1 MMRYDGKSVLI
12 TGAATGIGRATA
24 LAFAREGAKVMIGDY
39 NDAAEDTVDAIKA
52 EGGTAAFTP
61 CDVSKRDD
69 VDALVAAAVKQHGGL
84 DAAFNNAGVF
94 PPEQMFADFDE
105 EAFDRTIAINL
116 KGVFLCMKVQLPV
129 MVKQGKG
136 AIVNTSSVGGVI
148 ANPGMAPYIASKH
161 GVLGLTRTA
170 AIEYVKLGVRINAIC
185 PGFVRTPM
193 TEPWFQREGF
203 LEAFLPTSPIGR
215 PANPEEMSGT
225 VLHLCS
231 DEASFTNGAVIIVDG
246 GQTAI

>member
-1 MMRYDGKSVLI
+1 MRFEGKSILV
-12 TGAATGIGRATA
+12 TGAATGIGRAVA
-24 LAFAREGAKVMIGDY
+24 MAFAKEGGKVMIGDY
-39 NDAAEDTVDAIKA
+39 NDAAEDTVAAIGKD
-52 EGGTAAFTP
+52 GGTAAFTH

-69 VDALVAAAVKQHGGL
+69 VNALVAAAVKTHGGL

-94 PPEQMFADFDE
+94 PKEQKFAEFDE
-105 EAFDRTIAINL
+105 DAFDHTIAINL
-116 KGVFLCMKVQLPV
+116 KGVFLCMKAELAV
-129 MVKQGKG
+129 MEKQGCG

-148 ANPGMAPYIASKH
+148 ANPGMTPYIASKH
-161 GVLGLTRTA
+161 GVIGLTRTA
-170 AIEYVKLGVRINAIC
+170 AIEYVKDGVRINAIC

-193 TEPWFQREGF
+193 TEPWFHREGF

-215 PANPEEMSGT
+215 PAQPEEMAGM

-231 DEASFTNGAVIIVDG
+231 DEASFTNGAVIIMDG

>member
-1 MMRYDGKSVLI
+1 MRYDGKSVLV

-24 LAFAREGAKVMIGDY
+24 IAFAREGAKVMIGDY
-39 NDAAEDTVDAIKA
+39 NDAAEDTVAAIKSD
-52 EGGTAAFTP
+52 GGIADFTP
-61 CDVSKRDD
+61 CDVSKRED
-69 VDALVAAAVKQHGGL
+69 VDALVAATVKQHGGL

-94 PPEQMFADFDE
+94 PSEQLFADFDE
-105 EAFDRTIAINL
+105 DAFDRIIAINL
-116 KGVFLCMKVQLPV
+116 KGVFLCMKAEIKV
-129 MVKQGKG
+129 MAAQGKG

-170 AIEYVKLGVRINAIC
+170 AIEYVKQGVRVNAIC

-215 PANPEEMSGT
+215 HAQPEEMSGT

>member
-1 MMRYDGKSVLI
+1 MRFDGKSVLV

-24 LAFAREGAKVMIGDY
+24 LAFAREGAKVVIGDY
-39 NDAAEDTVDAIKA
+39 NDEAEQTASDIRA
-52 EGGTAAFTP
+52 EGGVADFRL
-61 CDVSKRDD
+61 CDVSKADD
-69 VDALVAAAVKQHGGL
+69 VAALIAAAVKNHGGL

-94 PPEQMFADFDE
+94 PPEKMFAEFDE

-116 KGVFLCMKVQLPV
+116 KGVFLCMKAELPI
-129 MVKQGKG
+129 MAKQGKG

-161 GVLGLTRTA
+161 GVIGLTRTA
-170 AIEYVKLGVRINAIC
+170 AIEYVKQGVRINALC

-215 PANPEEMSGT
+215 YAEPDEMAGT

-231 DEASFTNGAVIIVDG
+231 DEASFTNGAVIVVDG

>member
-1 MMRYDGKSVLI
+1 MRYEGKSVLV
-12 TGAATGIGRATA
+12 TGAATGIGRAA
-24 LAFAREGAKVMIGDY
+24 AIAFAREGAKVMIGDY
-39 NDAAEDTVDAIKA
+39 NDAAEDTVAAIKK
-52 EGGTAAFTP
+52 EGGTATFRP
-61 CDVSKRDD
+61 CDVSKWAD
-69 VDALVAAAVKQHGGL
+69 VEALVAATIKTHGRL

-105 EAFDRTIAINL
+105 AAFDRTIAINL
-116 KGVFLCMKVQLPV
+116 KGVFLCMKAELPV
-129 MVKQGKG
+129 MAKQCKG

-161 GVLGLTRTA
+161 GVIGLTRSA
-170 AIEYVKLGVRINAIC
+170 AIEYVKLGVRINALC

-215 PANPEEMSGT
+215 PAAPEEMAGT

-231 DEASFTNGAVIIVDG
+231 DEASFTNGAVIVVDG

>member
-1 MMRYDGKSVLI
+1 MRYEGKSVLV
-12 TGAATGIGRATA
+12 TGAATGIGRAAA
-24 LAFAREGAKVMIGDY
+24 LAFARERAKVMIGDY
-39 NDAAEDTVDAIKA
+39 NDAAEEVVAEIKG
-52 EGGTAAFTP
+52 EGGTAAFRP
-61 CDVSKRDD
+61 CDVSKGDE
-69 VDALVAAAVKQHGGL
+69 VNALIDAAVKTHGGL

-116 KGVFLCMKVQLPV
+116 KGVFLCMKAELPI

-136 AIVNTSSVGGVI
+136 AILNTSSVGGVI

-161 GVLGLTRTA
+161 GVIGLTRTA
-170 AIEYVKLGVRINAIC
+170 AIEYAKQGVRVNALC

-193 TEPWFQREGF
+193 TEPWFHREGF

-215 PANPEEMSGT
+215 PAAPEEMAGP

-231 DEASFTNGAVIIVDG
+231 DEASFTNGAVIVVDG

>member
-1 MMRYDGKSVLI
+1 M
-12 TGAATGIGRATA
+12 
-24 LAFAREGAKVMIGDY
+24 
-39 NDAAEDTVDAIKA
+39 
-52 EGGTAAFTP
+52 
-61 CDVSKRDD
+61 
-69 VDALVAAAVKQHGGL
+69 DALVAAAVKTHGGL

-94 PPEQMFADFDE
+94 PPEQLFADFDE

-116 KGVFLCMKVQLPV
+116 KGVFLCMKAEIKI
-129 MVKQGKG
+129 MAAQGHG

-161 GVLGLTRTA
+161 GVLGLTKTA
-170 AIEYVKLGVRINAIC
+170 AIEYVKQGVRVNAIC

-215 PANPEEMSGT
+215 HAQPEEMSGM

-231 DEASFTNGAVIIVDG
+231 DEASFTNGAVIVVDG

>member
-1 MMRYDGKSVLI
+1 MRYEGKSVLV
-12 TGAATGIGRATA
+12 TGAATGIGRAAA

-39 NDAAEDTVDAIKA
+39 HAAAEEVVAEIKGD
-52 EGGTAAFTP
+52 GGTAAFRP
-61 CDVSKRDD
+61 CDVSKSDE
-69 VDALVAAAVKQHGGL
+69 VNALVDAAVKAHGGL

-105 EAFDRTIAINL
+105 ETFDRTIAINL
-116 KGVFLCMKVQLPV
+116 KGVFLCMKAELPV

-136 AIVNTSSVGGVI
+136 AILNTSSVGGVI

-161 GVLGLTRTA
+161 GVIGLTRTA
-170 AIEYVKLGVRINAIC
+170 AIEYAKQGVRVNALC

-193 TEPWFQREGF
+193 TEPWFHREGF

-215 PANPEEMSGT
+215 PAAPEEMAGP

-231 DEASFTNGAVIIVDG
+231 DEASFTNGAVIVVDG

>member
-1 MMRYDGKSVLI
+1 MRYENKSVLV
-12 TGAATGIGRATA
+12 TGAATGIGRAAA

-39 NDAAEDTVDAIKA
+39 NDAAEEVVAEIKG
-52 EGGTAAFTP
+52 EGGTAAFRS
-61 CDVSKRDD
+61 CDVSKDD
-69 VDALVAAAVKQHGGL
+69 EVNALVDAAVKTHGGL

-116 KGVFLCMKVQLPV
+116 KGVFLCMKAELPI
-129 MVKQGKG
+129 MEKQGKG
-136 AIVNTSSVGGVI
+136 AILNTSSVGGVI

-161 GVLGLTRTA
+161 GVIGLTRTA
-170 AIEYVKLGVRINAIC
+170 AIEYAKQGVRVNALC

-193 TEPWFQREGF
+193 TEPWFHREGF

-215 PANPEEMSGT
+215 PAAPEEMAGP

-231 DEASFTNGAVIIVDG
+231 DEASFTNGAVIVVDG